1 MAWTVRL
8 LLACATFLCA
18 APQTEERQLP
28 QFEVASVKQV
38 PPGVHVGIDIAVM
51 PGGRLVATGASLQDL
66 LAGAYGGLQL
76 YQVVGPDWISDERF
90 NIEAAPPENDFGRQ
104 PPVTAL
110 GRQVPAQ
117 SMLPL
122 QALLIER
129 FHLKTHFEM
138 RNHDTYALVL
148 ANGGSK
154 LSENTDPAV
163 KCHGG
168 LLGIEQQTEGIK
180 ASGCSMPWLASLV
193 QRLILHTDVADK
205 TGLTGLYDF
214 SFEFAPVRLSTAGG
228 ETPDAPS
235 LFSAIQSAG
244 LKLEA
249 RKAPMKFL
257 IVDRVD
263 KLSDR

>member
-8 LLACATFLCA
+8 LLACAKFLCA
-18 APQTEERQLP
+18 APQTEERQFP

-104 PPVTAL
+104 PTVTAL

-117 SMLPL
+117 SMLRL

-154 LSENTDPAV
+154 LSETTDPAV

-168 LLGIEQQTEGIK
+168 LWGSSSRPKVSRPRG
-180 ASGCSMPWLASLV
+180 APCRGWPAWC
-193 QRLILHTDVADK
+193 RLILHTDVADK

-257 IVDRVD
+257 IVDRG
-263 KLSDR
+263 